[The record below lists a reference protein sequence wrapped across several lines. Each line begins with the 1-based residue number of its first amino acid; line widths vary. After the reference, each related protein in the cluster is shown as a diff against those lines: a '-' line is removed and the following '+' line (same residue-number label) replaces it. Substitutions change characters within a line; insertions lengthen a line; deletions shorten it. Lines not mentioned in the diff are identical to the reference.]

1 MAMQHHIN
9 GVSEEYEYMS
19 SSIVMGSGIPIVGD
33 NITGLDE
40 SAWPYEVDELDVP
53 EMPYGDIGFGRM
65 GDGVIVPG
73 QYVADR
79 HPRNRFKPRLQAKGM
94 AALTN
99 IPEINR
105 RTCPSVD
112 TTKRITEFKVEPG
125 TTGAG
130 TTTLPSETELPTRLQ
145 FPPSMTIP
153 TNMNTVRR
161 DSLCSN
167 ASSFY
172 YR

>member
-9 GVSEEYEYMS
+9 GVSDEYEYMS
-19 SSIVMGSGIPIVGD
+19 SSIVMGSGIPIGGD
-33 NITGLDE
+33 HISGLDDP
-40 SAWPYEVDELDVP
+40 AWPYEVDELDVP
-53 EMPYGDIGFGRM
+53 EMAYGDIGFGRM
-65 GDGVIVPG
+65 GDGVVAPA

-79 HPRNRFKPRLQAKGM
+79 NPRNRFKPRLHAKGLT
-94 AALTN
+94 ALSN

-112 TTKRITEFKVEPG
+112 TTKRITEFKIEPG
-125 TTGAG
+125 TTG
-130 TTTLPSETELPTRLQ
+130 TTTLPGETELPTAARLQ
-145 FPPSMTIP
+145 FPPSTTIP
-153 TNMNTVRR
+153 TNVNAARR